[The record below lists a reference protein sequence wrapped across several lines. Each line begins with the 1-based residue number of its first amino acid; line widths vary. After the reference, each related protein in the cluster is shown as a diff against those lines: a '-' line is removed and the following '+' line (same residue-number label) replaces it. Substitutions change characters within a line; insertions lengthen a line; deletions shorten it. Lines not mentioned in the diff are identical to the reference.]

1 MRFSAYSRRVRRHG
15 FHPVTQDFIAGEM
28 LPPDEEYTLA
38 SPHHIPYAIWDFLLA
53 FGPRPLLPNLQSIY
67 HNEWALR
74 GDLDWR
80 KTPYHSAEL
89 LFGPKLQRVE
99 IVRIIDPH
107 GDPQHTT
114 ALIRSLSNVATS
126 LEELIIEVE
135 PNNHDFFPEARLL
148 YGADIRLFQ
157 SLTSFSSRSVCI
169 APDALLAL
177 GQLPYLESLLLHV
190 DPTKYAWDALL
201 HGRCA
206 DLYPALLRLDLHDI
220 STIWCTS
227 FLRMVSSTSLRM
239 LSIRCVDYPPPPPRL
254 CEALCAAISNLP
266 AASLITDLAITFLDS
281 GREPSGHNTYWSED
295 ISPLFT
301 LTAIQRLVI
310 GGGCTTIL
318 DDLALEVISKTWPD
332 LVELILGYNTCRRT
346 DDERT
351 LEADDF
357 PYATPWG
364 LAQLARHCPRLTQL
378 ALAVDLRFYPTSHT
392 EPDSQL
398 AQVPPAHLSG
408 PDVPALLDFDATGS
422 LLGDPVCIASFLSL
436 LFPQLREIRNDSVS
450 EAWWDVTDSFSFF
463 ARVRAQERVWGLRK
477 GMQLRE
483 PSSET

>member
-15 FHPVTQDFIAGEM
+15 FHPVTQDFLAGEM

-80 KTPYHSAEL
+80 RTPYHSAEL
-89 LFGPKLQRVE
+89 LFGPKLQKVE
-99 IVRIIDPH
+99 IVRIIDPC
-107 GDPQHTT
+107 GDPEHTT
-114 ALIRSLSNVATS
+114 TLIRSLSNVATS
-126 LEELIIEVE
+126 LEELIVEVE

-148 YGADIRLFQ
+148 YGTDIRLFQ

-177 GQLPYLESLLLHV
+177 GQLPYLESVLLHV
-190 DPTKYAWDALL
+190 DPTKYSWDSLL

-206 DLYPALLRLDLHDI
+206 DLYPALLRLDLQDI

-227 FLRMVSSTSLRM
+227 FLRMVSSTSLEM
-239 LSIRCVDYPPPPPRL
+239 LSIRCVDYPPPPPRIF
-254 CEALCAAISNLP
+254 EALCVEISLLP
-266 AASLITDLAITFLDS
+266 AACSITDLTITFLDT
-281 GREPSGHNTYWSED
+281 GREPSGRNTYWSED

-310 GGGCTTIL
+310 KGGCTTIL
-318 DDLALEVISKTWPD
+318 DDLALEVISQTWLD
-332 LVELILGYNTCRRT
+332 LVELVLGYNTSHRS

-364 LAQLARHCPRLTQL
+364 LAQLARHCPRLTKL
-378 ALAVDLRFYPTSHT
+378 ALAVDLRFYPTSHI
-392 EPDSQL
+392 EPDFQL
-398 AQVPPAHLSG
+398 AQVPPVHLSG
-408 PDVPALLDFDATGS
+408 PDVPALLDFDTTGS

-450 EAWWDVTDSFSFF
+450 EAWWDVTDSFSLF
-463 ARVRAQERVWGLRK
+463 ARVRTQERRWGLRK

-483 PSSET
+483 PSSEA